1 MQGDPLGAS
10 VSGRVR
16 LGEYEI
22 LKRLAAGGMA
32 EIFLARIRKMTGFQK
47 MVVIKRILPQ
57 LAQNTEFVEMFLDEA
72 RIAATLEHPNIVQTY
87 DVGVLDNSF
96 YIAMEYL
103 HGEDVRA
110 IMRAIN
116 ARSGRMPLD
125 HALHIVISAAAG
137 LHYAH
142 EKVGFDGHPLDIVH
156 RDVSPQNLIV
166 TYEGGVKLLDFGI
179 AKASNRLRETR
190 VGTLK
195 GKVPYMSPEQCRSEP
210 LDRRSD
216 VYSLGILL
224 YELTLSRRLY
234 AGTSDFEV
242 LKEIVEGRVTPP
254 REIDP
259 DYPEALQRIVMR
271 ALEKQKEDRWPSA
284 REMQAELE
292 RFGRAQHLHATPIS
306 VQQFMED
313 LFGHKIEAWREA
325 QAQGKTLDEH
335 LLTLTPEP
343 ESDTDGDLL
352 QSSSQAERIR
362 SEREAF
368 LQQLREN
375 AQVST
380 PSAPMPPMQA
390 SSSVSVRTP
399 APDLAAHPTPHLQPA
414 DFQSAPSGGSKT
426 AGRLAVVFTVVAAAI
441 GAYLWVPGV
450 RQLFVSA
457 PPAPVTVGGEA
468 SGASATPGGAATAGA
483 RTGTAATGTAAT
495 GTTAPGTTPAG
506 TTAAGS
512 TAAGTTAPA
521 GAAPSGGAT
530 ATGGGAAAGTAPTEL
545 PHPAN
550 VEPPA
555 VTVHEEAA
563 QPAGTE
569 LPAAELTDERPAAH
583 ATHRPTHKSSAPSR
597 GVASKPPRAL
607 PLQPPPATG
616 THSVGTNAPVVA
628 QPSPPPVLT
637 PPPTGA
643 PAAPTKLEGEGTLL
657 VASSPWCR
665 VIIDGT
671 DRGTT
676 PLKVKLPA
684 GPHTLLLVN
693 PEFHINR
700 SYSVTIQ
707 PNETL
712 RKRLDFAD

>member
-1 MQGDPLGAS
+1 
-10 VSGRVR
+10 VK

-72 RIAATLEHPNIVQTY
+72 RIAATLEHPSIVQTY

-110 IMRAIN
+110 IMRGIN
-116 ARSGRMPLD
+116 HRGDRMPLD
-125 HALHIVISAAAG
+125 LALHIVTCAAAG

-142 EKVGFDGHPLDIVH
+142 EKVGFDGHPLEIVH

-259 DYPEALQRIVMR
+259 EYPEALQRIVMR
-271 ALEKQKEDRWPSA
+271 ALEKQREDRWPTA

-292 RFGRAQHLHATPIS
+292 RFARSQHLHATPIG

-343 ESDTDGDLL
+343 ESDTDGDPVE
-352 QSSSQAERIR
+352 SSSQAERIR
-362 SEREAF
+362 AEREAF
-368 LQQLREN
+368 LQQLRDN
-375 AQVST
+375 AQVSE
-380 PSAPMPPMQA
+380 PAPMPPMLQ
-390 SSSVSVRTP
+390 SSAALRTP
-399 APDLAAHPTPHLQPA
+399 PSLAAHPTPHLLPPA
-414 DFQSAPSGGSKT
+414 DLAAAHAAGSKT
-426 AGRLAVVFTVVAAAI
+426 ASRLGVVFVVVAAAV
-441 GAYLWVPGV
+441 AVYLWVPGV
-450 RQLFVSA
+450 RQLFVSD
-457 PPAPVTVGGEA
+457 PPAPVSVPGEP
-468 SGASATPGGAATAGA
+468 SGTQAAGSHAAGAAAAGSAAAGA
-483 RTGTAATGTAAT
+483 QATGA
-495 GTTAPGTTPAG
+495 APGTAPAAT
-506 TTAAGS
+506 TTAAGRAAE
-512 TAAGTTAPA
+512 AAGAP
-521 GAAPSGGAT
+521 
-530 ATGGGAAAGTAPTEL
+530 PTEL
-545 PHPAN
+545 PHPGA
-550 VEPPA
+550 VGPEPATAPVA
-555 VTVHEEAA
+555 VHEEAR
-563 QPAGTE
+563 QPGAE
-569 LPAAELTDERPAAH
+569 LPTAELGDERPTPPGARSPS
-583 ATHRPTHKSSAPSR
+583 HRPTHKPTPAPTR
-597 GVASKPPRAL
+597 GVAGKGPARTL
-607 PLQPPPATG
+607 PLPPASGSRSIGTNAPLVGMTPQPSAPPALTPPPAT
-616 THSVGTNAPVVA
+616 T
-628 QPSPPPVLT
+628 
-637 PPPTGA
+637 
-643 PAAPTKLEGEGTLL
+643 PAAPAKLEGEGTLL

-665 VIIDGT
+665 VIVDGT
-671 DRGTT
+671 DRGAT

-700 SYSVTIQ
+700 SFPVTIQ

-712 RKRLDFAD
+712 RKRLDFAE